1 VRCDRVAELLPAFAD
16 GEDVDASARRHVE
29 QCLRCQ
35 ADIARYRRLRRTLTG
50 LRLEQLT
57 PPVDLLVE
65 LRAGLD
71 GAPGGHPCQ
80 QRDRRRAAYLGGLA
94 AATAAG
100 VGGVLVLAARGRRL
114 AG

>member
-1 VRCDRVAELLPAFAD
+1 MRCDRLAELLPAFAD
-16 GEDVDASARRHVE
+16 GEHVDPSAHRHVE

-35 ADIARYRRLRRTLTG
+35 AEIARYRRLRRTLTG
-50 LRLEQLT
+50 LRLEHLT

-71 GAPGGHPCQ
+71 GAPGLDVDHH
-80 QRDRRRAAYLGGLA
+80 RDRRRVAYLGGLA